1 MRSIILLLRIWI
13 SNAITAMDASIDR
26 KSKFAFK
33 TALLVVDFGV
43 VIELTRSFLFQE
55 SPLITI
61 LDISTESSPENTY
74 V

>member
-1 MRSIILLLRIWI
+1 
-13 SNAITAMDASIDR
+13 MDASIDR